1 MKGSTRQIGICMHAS
16 SSDRGEH
23 MQPQEL
29 IPMPQQLRGL
39 KESEVA
45 SRRSQGLTNAL
56 PVKTSR
62 TYVQIIGENVFT
74 PINDILFVLGLA
86 LMLLGQYNDAVVS
99 VPGVLLNV
107 TVRCVQ
113 EFRAKRFVHPLEL
126 LERPT

>member
-1 MKGSTRQIGICMHAS
+1 
-16 SSDRGEH
+16 

-29 IPMPQQLRGL
+29 TTMSQQFRGL
-39 KESEVA
+39 KENEVA

-86 LMLLGQYNDAVVS
+86 LMLLGQFSDAVVS
-99 VPGVLLNV
+99 VTVVLN
-107 TVRCVQ
+107 TTSAQ
-113 EFRAKRFVHPLEL
+113 
-126 LERPT
+126 